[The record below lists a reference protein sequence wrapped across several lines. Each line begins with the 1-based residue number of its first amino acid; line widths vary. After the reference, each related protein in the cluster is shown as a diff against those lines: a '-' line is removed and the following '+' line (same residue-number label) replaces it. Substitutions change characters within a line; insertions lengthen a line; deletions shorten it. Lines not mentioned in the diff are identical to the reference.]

1 MIYIPQPR
9 LPGYDSVFFL
19 LLYLAVRVFDSWTS
33 FKIIFKNILIFV
45 IKNHRLLCLFLDI
58 IKPVRNQSK

>member
-1 MIYIPQPR
+1 MIYFDIPRPR
-9 LPGYDSVFFL
+9 LPRYDDSVFFL

-33 FKIIFKNILIFV
+33 FKIIFKTFLLI
-45 IKNHRLLCLFLDI
+45 CPFLDI